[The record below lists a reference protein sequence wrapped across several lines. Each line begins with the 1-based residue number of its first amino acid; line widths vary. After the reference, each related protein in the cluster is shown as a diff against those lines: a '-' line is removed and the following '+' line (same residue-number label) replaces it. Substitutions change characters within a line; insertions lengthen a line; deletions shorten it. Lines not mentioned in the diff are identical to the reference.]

1 MKKNILA
8 IALLLTLFSCQKI
21 NPDVGGNLVTP
32 TVEEDNTLPSITLS
46 STQLY
51 YEKFGKADSTKV
63 FVLEGGP
70 GNDFKYLKVLNNVV
84 NGWSLPQR
92 YQVIY
97 HDYRGSGLSKRHP
110 TSELSIA
117 ILLKDF
123 EELVDKLAPNQKI
136 ILIGHSHG
144 GLVAAQYI
152 NAHPDRVKGVVFIEP
167 GAFSRAI
174 NDKTVDVT
182 KPNYFASDVNQ
193 ILWMRQLISANNH
206 AKADYQWSLAAA
218 NYSDPLRG
226 ENCSTQSNRFGSACS
241 LAVALDEVVRGNYDY
256 TTNLGNFKKKALFIS
271 SDQTKDI
278 GYDFQEAYQ
287 AKLFP
292 NYQHIKEVGTG
303 HTGIVTCRTNETLG
317 YIKTYLSGL

>member
-8 IALLLTLFSCQKI
+8 IALLLTLFSCQK
-21 NPDVGGNLVTP
+21 NDPDVGGDLVAK

-84 NGWSLPQR
+84 NGWSLPQN

-117 ILLKDF
+117 VLLKDF

-152 NAHPDRVKGVVFIEP
+152 NSHPDRVKGVVFIEP
-167 GAFSRAI
+167 GSFSRAI
-174 NDKTVDVT
+174 NDKAIDVT

-206 AKADYQWSLAAA
+206 AKADYQWALAAA

-226 ENCSTQSNRFGSACS
+226 ENCSPPSNRFGAACS
-241 LAVALDEVVRGNYDY
+241 LTVGIDEVVNGSYDY
-256 TTNLGNFKKKALFIS
+256 TTNLGNYKRKVLFIS

-278 GYDFQEAYQ
+278 GYDFQEAHQ
-287 AKLFP
+287 TKLFP

-303 HTGIVTCRTNETLG
+303 HTGMITCRTTETLG